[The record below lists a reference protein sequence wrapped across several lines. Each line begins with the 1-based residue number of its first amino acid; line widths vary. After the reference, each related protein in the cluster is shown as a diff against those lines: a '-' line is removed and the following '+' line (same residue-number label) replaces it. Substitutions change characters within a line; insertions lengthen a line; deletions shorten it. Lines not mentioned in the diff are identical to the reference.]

1 MCGIAGIL
9 DHGGGDLE
17 RSISGMVDSLH
28 HRGPDDFGTWID
40 KKVGLALGHKRL
52 SILDLSPEGHQPME
66 SASGRYVLTF
76 NGEIYNF
83 AELRRELGLKG
94 HVFRGH
100 SDTEV
105 MLAAFEEWGIE
116 KSVTRFIGMFAFG
129 VWDRTEHTLTLVRDR
144 LGKKPLYFGWMGRT
158 FLFGSELK
166 ALRCH
171 PDFRGEIDRDALA
184 LYLRHNYIPAP
195 YCMYRN
201 VYKLLP
207 GCLLT
212 VPLHHAHHA
221 TDFSPFP
228 ESTRT
233 GWKPLRYWSALAIA
247 EQGCAH
253 VFTGSEKEAADEL
266 DRLLREAVRVRM
278 VADVPLG
285 AFLSGGVD
293 SSTVVAL
300 MQAQSTRPV
309 KTFTIGFH
317 EPGYN
322 EAKDAQK
329 VARHLGTEHTEL
341 YVTPE
346 EAMAVIP
353 NLPSIYDEPF
363 SDSSQI
369 PTFLVS
375 QLARRHVIVS
385 LSGDGGDELF
395 TGYTRY
401 FLADSIWKKIRWM
414 PESFRQGIAGA
425 LTVPSPER
433 WNTAVAHFRRILPA
447 RFNQHNIGDKIHKLA
462 EILSVGEPNTIYLQL
477 VSLWKEPTSLVLKS
491 SEPQTVISDPLG
503 GQGLPDFTRR
513 VMYFDTVT
521 YLPDDL
527 LVKVDRASMAVGL
540 EARVPLLDHRVVEF
554 AWRLP
559 LHLKVR
565 HGQGKW
571 LLRQVLHRYVPAEL
585 VERPKMGF
593 GVPIGSWL
601 RGPLR
606 QWAEELLSV
615 KTLED
620 GDLLNPEPI
629 RQKWEEHVSG
639 RRNWQYH
646 LWDILMFQAWR
657 QHWQH

>member
-9 DHGGGDLE
+9 NHQAGDLE

-28 HRGPDDFGTWID
+28 HRGPDDFGMWLD
-40 KKVGLALGHKRL
+40 KNGGLALGHKRL

-66 SASGRYVLTF
+66 STSSRYVLTF

-83 AELRRELGLKG
+83 SELRHELEPKG

-116 KSVTRFIGMFAFG
+116 VSIKQFVGMFAFG
-129 VWDRTEHTLTLVRDR
+129 LWDRVERVLYLVRDR
-144 LGKKPLYFGWMGRT
+144 LGIKPLYFGWAGAT

-166 ALRCH
+166 ALRAH
-171 PDFRGEIDRDALA
+171 PAFKAELNRDALA

-195 YCMYRN
+195 FSIYRN
-201 VYKLLP
+201 VYKLFP
-207 GCLLT
+207 GCILKVSLDK
-212 VPLHHAHHA
+212 VHRPAE
-221 TDFSPFP
+221 FSPYP
-228 ESTRT
+228 EVN
-233 GWKPLRYWSALAIA
+233 GKWGPLQYWSARAVA
-247 EQGCAH
+247 EQGCSNP
-253 VFTGSEKEAADEL
+253 FEGSEIEAADYLEK
-266 DRLLREAVRVRM
+266 LLREAVRLRM

-285 AFLSGGVD
+285 AFLSGGID
-293 SSTVVAL
+293 SSLVVAL
-300 MQAQSTRPV
+300 MQAQSARPV

-322 EAKDAQK
+322 EAKEAQK
-329 VARHLGTEHTEL
+329 VARYLGTEHAEL

-353 NLPSIYDEPF
+353 KLPSIYDEPF
-363 SDSSQI
+363 ADSSQI
-369 PTFLVS
+369 PTFLIS
-375 QLARRHVIVS
+375 QLARRHVTVS

-395 TGYTRY
+395 AGYPRY
-401 FLADSIWKKIRWM
+401 FLADSIRKKIRWM
-414 PESFRQGIAGA
+414 PESARNGMARAITF
-425 LTVPSPER
+425 PSPER
-433 WNTAVAHFRRILPA
+433 WNAAFAHVGRILPA
-447 RFNQHNIGDKIHKLA
+447 RFNQHNIGDKVHKLA

-477 VSLWKEPTSLVLKS
+477 ISHWKEPTSLVLDS
-491 SEPQTVISDPLG
+491 SEPQTVINDPLG
-503 GQGLPDFTRR
+503 GRNLPDFTRR

-527 LVKVDRASMAVGL
+527 LVKVDRASMAVSL

-554 AWRLP
+554 AWGVP
-559 LHLKVR
+559 LGLKVR

-571 LLRQVLHRYVPAEL
+571 LLRRVLHRYVPAEL

-615 KTLED
+615 EKLED
-620 GDLLNPEPI
+620 GDLLNPTPI

-639 RRNWQYH
+639 RRDWQHH
-646 LWDILMFQAWR
+646 LWDILMLQAWR
-657 QHWQH
+657 EHWQP